1 VRRPAALALLL
12 AALAVSDAAAQTS
25 LYGVLGVGY
34 PGRPSGVRS
43 RTMGS
48 GIDGVDPGSAM
59 NPAAISEIDRLTAA
73 VSSITSF
80 RSFEIEAGG
89 GAQDVRDTRFP
100 YASIAGVISGT
111 PVTFAASY
119 GIYAERT
126 FDLVTGDTIELR
138 GDSITILDRT
148 RSDGAIVDLRGAVA
162 WDISYAVAV
171 GAAVHVITGSTRET
185 LTRLYGDSAYLPLD
199 HNSQVKYSGLGF
211 SGGIMFYPIR
221 SLRVGATFR
230 TDNRISLT
238 RDGVAGPQVELPIT
252 VSGGLE
258 YRPAP
263 SLRLGV
269 TAAWRSWGD
278 ADQDLADLGGVNAF
292 DTWEVGA
299 GLELGTRFPI
309 RLGFRYAQLPFSPL
323 EDQPREIDLV
333 AGAGLL
339 LGGGRA
345 AFDLG
350 LERVM
355 RDGGGA
361 SERAWQWS
369 LGVAIR
375 P

>member
-1 VRRPAALALLL
+1 MRRPAALALLL

-263 SLRLGV
+263 GR
-269 TAAWRSWGD
+269 
-278 ADQDLADLGGVNAF
+278 
-292 DTWEVGA
+292 WERG
-299 GLELGTRFPI
+299 
-309 RLGFRYAQLPFSPL
+309 
-323 EDQPREIDLV
+323 
-333 AGAGLL
+333 
-339 LGGGRA
+339 
-345 AFDLG
+345 
-350 LERVM
+350 
-355 RDGGGA
+355 
-361 SERAWQWS
+361 WS
-369 LGVAIR
+369 LVHAFPSGWVSATPSCRSAPSRTNRGRSTLSPARGYCWAADGPRSISAWSG
-375 P
+375 